1 MKPTDSAKQA
11 DDATEQAAKAL
22 NPLDKAGGSALPR
35 NDSGWRSQSK
45 EDVRPPQLV
54 ASSFEY
60 VVFGVALT
68 NPQLPFTGPRFSS
81 VLSTGVLPGFL
92 RFRVGYRTD
101 RYPILVI

>member
-22 NPLDKAGGSALPR
+22 NPLDKAAGSALPR

-68 NPQLPFTGPRFSS
+68 NPQPAIHRSSIFQCPKHGCPTGFFAFPS
-81 VLSTGVLPGFL
+81 
-92 RFRVGYRTD
+92 RVPD
-101 RYPILVI
+101 RP